1 MPLLAFGLCCSR
13 SGNFLRLFLSLCVEE
28 KSCCPFVDKSYYRI
42 HCYQQSPHLCFHE
55 NLFTSIS
62 TIDHLFFF
70 HFFFKKDLLVVLA
83 RGCIFYSES
92 KCDRNKMICIINKF
106 NFQPL
111 PDTFMFFTEILLYIY
126 HNIYNFCLALA
137 LRFGNVL
144 KKVFKTA
151 WNFTAGLFMIM

>member
-28 KSCCPFVDKSYYRI
+28 KSCWPFVDKSYYRI
-42 HCYQQSPHLCFHE
+42 HCYQQSPHLCFHG

-62 TIDHLFFF
+62 TIDLFF
-70 HFFFKKDLLVVLA
+70 LLKIYWLFSP

-106 NFQPL
+106 NFQLL
-111 PDTFMFFTEILLYIY
+111 PDTFTFLQKYYIY
-126 HNIYNFCLALA
+126 TTIYTTFVWLLH
-137 LRFGNVL
+137 
-144 KKVFKTA
+144 
-151 WNFTAGLFMIM
+151 